1 MSDYLPVPERLK
13 GPWEHALVLT
23 YGLDLPFFERS
34 LWPQLDPRCRNR
46 IILADGR
53 RYLEA
58 CARYAESAVQR
69 PPGEIRYL
77 NRAYVAEGIFAPH
90 AAHAKVILLA
100 SPVQGRL
107 LVGSGNLGWLGYA
120 SGGEQFTE
128 YTYRQDDST
137 DLRAFQAVREFLEV
151 LCARGYVS
159 ETAQDR
165 IALLL
170 EGAPWLYSGEATA
183 ADRPP
188 VVHTLSTGMLGHLRQ
203 VVKDEAVEELWIHA
217 PFYDVDAAALRAL
230 LRAVRPARAHIL
242 VQPGHTSVDP
252 TALQQAIADA
262 SETESFIR
270 PFRLADDERLGV
282 HAKFYLLKLANRAVC
297 LQGSPNVSRV
307 ALLLADPHG
316 NVEVANLLTG
326 PRDAFDALL
335 APLVVSPPVPITDL
349 GGLDLSLAT
358 DGPPGAEAG
367 DTWPVVL
374 RGGILRGDRL
384 EVHARD
390 PLPGLTGASLQV
402 ADLALALDVVR
413 HEDRLLELRLPPE
426 ALPLFE
432 RPVPV
437 RLCWRSGD
445 GTGADTLESNP
456 IFACDQQALQ
466 DVLEA
471 AGTGETLAHA
481 GTLDIEDADEIE
493 RFFAE
498 MTEGLV
504 LDDGSIWRLA
514 GRPEATPSTGDMG
527 DDAGPHLAYE
537 DVDYEALRRHPK
549 FQQCLQGLS
558 GHGGQRRTRLQQILG
573 AITDHFQSLVDAPAQ
588 AERQQQALAALSA
601 VKAESEDEA
610 EDLER
615 VREERRELTVAQ
627 RQRIRRVVTNF
638 LRRFPA
644 GLRSPRYQQLVGP
657 SVIGHNYAV
666 FAHLLLHLL
675 TKDWLE
681 PEAVV
686 DALVE
691 AWRLFWG
698 DTTQQGYFRILSAE
712 QRGLVLADLRVL
724 HADAEMLVGA
734 HLILDVAGRD
744 AGWHDRLFQARE
756 VMRVL
761 LMEPPF
767 PLSRA
772 LLEEM
777 VLLAR
782 DLRPTTPPTGEALV
796 EGLTALIS
804 FTTPTRTLR
813 ELERGAGAPRG
824 AFRFERNRIHV
835 AGTNDGIEDV
845 DCLVVPPNYGR
856 SDAAALVLLRE
867 WMTRDLRPYYRLMI
881 GSETWGFYDT
891 RDGAGRYRPRD
902 PDVPRGTLSALAA
915 AEQPWHVSLAA
926 LRAAAYAV
934 DAAVVLDVAYAQ
946 GDSGLAGPSVQ
957 GMQPIA

>member
-1 MSDYLPVPERLK
+1 M
-13 GPWEHALVLT
+13 
-23 YGLDLPFFERS
+23 
-34 LWPQLDPRCRNR
+34 
-46 IILADGR
+46 
-53 RYLEA
+53 
-58 CARYAESAVQR
+58 
-69 PPGEIRYL
+69 
-77 NRAYVAEGIFAPH
+77 
-90 AAHAKVILLA
+90 
-100 SPVQGRL
+100 
-107 LVGSGNLGWLGYA
+107 
-120 SGGEQFTE
+120 
-128 YTYRQDDST
+128 
-137 DLRAFQAVREFLEV
+137 
-151 LCARGYVS
+151 
-159 ETAQDR
+159 
-165 IALLL
+165 
-170 EGAPWLYSGEATA
+170 
-183 ADRPP
+183 
-188 VVHTLSTGMLGHLRQ
+188 
-203 VVKDEAVEELWIHA
+203 
-217 PFYDVDAAALRAL
+217 
-230 LRAVRPARAHIL
+230 
-242 VQPGHTSVDP
+242 
-252 TALQQAIADA
+252 
-262 SETESFIR
+262 
-270 PFRLADDERLGV
+270 
-282 HAKFYLLKLANRAVC
+282 
-297 LQGSPNVSRV
+297 
-307 ALLLADPHG
+307 
-316 NVEVANLLTG
+316 ANLLIG

-335 APLVVSPPVPITDL
+335 APLVLSPPVPIADL

-358 DGPPGAEAG
+358 DGSPSAEAG

-384 EVHARD
+384 EVYARD
-390 PLPGLTGASLQV
+390 PLPDLTGASVAV
-402 ADLALALDVVR
+402 ADLAFALDVVR

-445 GTGADTLESNP
+445 GNGTGASTVESNP

-466 DVLEA
+466 DVLES

-514 GRPEATPSTGDMG
+514 GRPEATPSTGDM
-527 DDAGPHLAYE
+527 DNDAGPRLAYE

-549 FQQCLQGLS
+549 IQQYLQGLS

-601 VKAESEDEA
+601 VEAESEEEA

-644 GLRSPRYQQLVGP
+644 GLRSPRYQELVGP
-657 SVIGHNYAV
+657 AVIGHNYAV

-691 AWRLFWG
+691 TWRLFWG
-698 DTTQQGYFRILSAE
+698 NTTQQGYFRTLSAE
-712 QRGLVLADLRVL
+712 QQGLVLADVRAL
-724 HADAEMLVGA
+724 HADAEVLVGA
-734 HLILDVAGRD
+734 HLILDLAGRD
-744 AGWHDRLFQARE
+744 AGWHERLFQARE
-756 VMRVL
+756 VMRAL
-761 LMEPPF
+761 LAEPPL
-767 PLSRA
+767 PLSHA

-777 VLLAR
+777 VLLAH
-782 DLRPTTPPTGEALV
+782 DLQPTTPPTGETLV

-813 ELERGAGAPRG
+813 ELERCAGAPRG
-824 AFRFERNRIHV
+824 AFRFERNRIHL
-835 AGTNDGIEDV
+835 AGTKDGTEDV
-845 DCLVVPPNYGR
+845 DCLVVPPDYGR
-856 SDAAALVLLRE
+856 SDAAALGLLRE
-867 WMTRDLRPYYRLMI
+867 WMARDARPYYRLMI
-881 GSETWGFYDT
+881 GSETWGFYDA

-902 PDVPRGTLSALAA
+902 PDAPRGVLSALAP
-915 AEQPWHVSLAA
+915 AEQSWDVSLAA
-926 LRAAAYAV
+926 LRAAARAV
-934 DAAVVLDVAYAQ
+934 DAAVTLNVAYVR
-946 GDSGLAGPSVQ
+946 DDPGLAGPSIQ